1 MACAIFS
8 MIKYYICKMF
18 SGYISNSLI
27 KSIFYLISFIIA
39 GYIIFELKIIVGY
52 LLIASILSLIVRPIV
67 KFLSFKLKLGSTLAS
82 VVAIIFILIVISGII
97 SLLIPLILE
106 QGKNLSLLNVN
117 AFQDKINTLLNE
129 LSEYLIK
136 FNINLNES
144 LFDIEG
150 LTKNSVEAIPILLN
164 SIGSIL
170 GSITIGVLSVIF
182 ITFFM
187 LKDGEYFEK
196 LFILLFPTKMKKRI
210 EKSISEIKSLLSR
223 YFLGLLFQIT
233 ILFTIYT
240 IVLLIFGVKDAVVI
254 AFLCALLN
262 LIPYIGPL
270 IGIVLMSFLTMTSYL
285 GEDFS
290 SIIIPKTIYVIL
302 GYVFA
307 QLIDNFLS
315 QPYIF
320 SNSVKSHPL
329 EIFLVILSGG
339 ILFGIVGM
347 ILAIPLYT
355 VIKVFLK
362 VFFSDN
368 KLVKKLTKNL

>member
-1 MACAIFS
+1 
-8 MIKYYICKMF
+8 MF
-18 SGYISNSLI
+18 SGFVPNSLL
-27 KSIFYLISFIIA
+27 KSIFYLISLILI
-39 GYIIFELKIIVGY
+39 GYIIYELKIIVGY
-52 LLIASILSLIVRPIV
+52 VIIASILTLLARPVV
-67 KFLSFKLKLGSTLAS
+67 KLLTSKLKFGSTLAS
-82 VVAIIFILIVISGII
+82 IVAISFILIVISGVI
-97 SLLIPLILE
+97 SLLIPLVLE

-117 AFQDKINTLLNE
+117 AFQDKINTLYIEFNGYLN
-129 LSEYLIK
+129 K
-136 FNINLNES
+136 FNIDLNQS
-144 LFDIEG
+144 LIDIEG
-150 LTKNSVEAIPILLN
+150 LTKNSVEAIPVLLN
-164 SIGSIL
+164 SVGSIL
-170 GSITIGVLSVIF
+170 GSITLGILSVIF
-182 ITFFM
+182 ITFFL

-196 LFILLFPTKMKKRI
+196 LFVQLFPTKMKKRI
-210 EKSISEIKSLLSR
+210 EKSLNEIKVLLSR
-223 YFLGLLFQIT
+223 YFLGLLFQIS

-240 IVLLIFGVKDAVVI
+240 IILLIFGVKDAVVI

-270 IGIVLMSFLTMTSYL
+270 IGIILMSFLTMTSYL
-285 GEDFS
+285 GQDFS
-290 SIIIPKTIYVIL
+290 SVIIPKTIYVII

-320 SNSVKSHPL
+320 SNSIKSHPL

-362 VFFSDN
+362 VFFSN
-368 KLVKKLTKNL
+368 NALVKKLTKNI

>member
-1 MACAIFS
+1 
-8 MIKYYICKMF
+8 MF
-18 SGYISNSLI
+18 SGFVPNSLF
-27 KSIFYLISFIIA
+27 KSIFYLISLILIGYIIYELKIIA
-39 GYIIFELKIIVGY
+39 GYVI
-52 LLIASILSLIVRPIV
+52 IASILTLLARPVV
-67 KFLSFKLKLGSTLAS
+67 KLLNSKLKFGSTLAS
-82 VVAIIFILIVISGII
+82 IVAISFILIVISGVI
-97 SLLIPLILE
+97 SLLIPLVLE

-117 AFQDKINTLLNE
+117 AFQDKINTLYIEFNGYLN
-129 LSEYLIK
+129 K
-136 FNINLNES
+136 FNIDLSQS
-144 LFDIEG
+144 LIDIEG
-150 LTKNSVEAIPILLN
+150 LTKNSVEAIPVLLN
-164 SIGSIL
+164 SVGSIL
-170 GSITIGVLSVIF
+170 GSITLGILSVIF
-182 ITFFM
+182 ITFFL

-196 LFILLFPTKMKKRI
+196 LFTQLFPTKMKKRI
-210 EKSISEIKSLLSR
+210 EKSLIEIKVLLSR

-233 ILFTIYT
+233 ILFTMYT
-240 IVLLIFGVKDAVVI
+240 IILLIFGVKDAVVI

-270 IGIVLMSFLTMTSYL
+270 IGIILMSFLTMTSYL
-285 GEDFS
+285 GQDFS
-290 SIIIPKTIYVIL
+290 SVIIPKTIYVII

-320 SNSVKSHPL
+320 SNSIKSHPL

-362 VFFSDN
+362 VFFSN
-368 KLVKKLTKNL
+368 NALVKKLTKNI

>member
-1 MACAIFS
+1 
-8 MIKYYICKMF
+8 MF
-18 SGYISNSLI
+18 SGFVPNSLL
-27 KSIFYLISFIIA
+27 KTIFYLISLILI
-39 GYIIFELKIIVGY
+39 GYIIYELKIIVGY
-52 LLIASILSLIVRPIV
+52 VIIASILTLLARPVV
-67 KFLSFKLKLGSTLAS
+67 KLLTSKLKFGSTLAS
-82 VVAIIFILIVISGII
+82 IVAISFILIVISGVI
-97 SLLIPLILE
+97 SLLIPLVLE

-117 AFQDKINTLLNE
+117 AFQDKINTLYIEFNGYLN
-129 LSEYLIK
+129 K
-136 FNINLNES
+136 FNIDLSQS
-144 LFDIEG
+144 LIDIEG
-150 LTKNSVEAIPILLN
+150 LTKNSVEAIPVLLN
-164 SIGSIL
+164 SVGSIL
-170 GSITIGVLSVIF
+170 GSITLGILSVIF
-182 ITFFM
+182 ITFFL

-196 LFILLFPTKMKKRI
+196 LFTQLFPTKMKKRI
-210 EKSISEIKSLLSR
+210 ERSLIEIKVLLSR

-240 IVLLIFGVKDAVVI
+240 IILLIFGVKDAVVI

-270 IGIVLMSFLTMTSYL
+270 IGIILMSFLTMTSYL
-285 GEDFS
+285 GQDFS
-290 SIIIPKTIYVIL
+290 SVIIPKTIYVII

-320 SNSVKSHPL
+320 SNSIKSHPL

-362 VFFSDN
+362 VFFSN
-368 KLVKKLTKNL
+368 NALVKKLTKNI

>member
-1 MACAIFS
+1 
-8 MIKYYICKMF
+8 MF
-18 SGYISNSLI
+18 SGFVPNSLF
-27 KSIFYLISFIIA
+27 KSIFYLISLILIGYIIYELKIIA
-39 GYIIFELKIIVGY
+39 GYLI
-52 LLIASILSLIVRPIV
+52 IASILTLLARPVV
-67 KFLSFKLKLGSTLAS
+67 KLLTSKLKFGSTLAS
-82 VVAIIFILIVISGII
+82 IVAISFILIVISGVI
-97 SLLIPLILE
+97 SLLIPLVLE

-117 AFQDKINTLLNE
+117 AFQDKINTLYIEFNGYLN
-129 LSEYLIK
+129 K
-136 FNINLNES
+136 FNIDLNQS
-144 LFDIEG
+144 LVDIEG
-150 LTKNSVEAIPILLN
+150 LTKNSVEAIPVLLN
-164 SIGSIL
+164 SVGSIL
-170 GSITIGVLSVIF
+170 GSITLGILSVIF
-182 ITFFM
+182 ITFFL

-196 LFILLFPTKMKKRI
+196 LFTQLFPTKMKKRI
-210 EKSISEIKSLLSR
+210 EKSLIEIKVLLSR

-240 IVLLIFGVKDAVVI
+240 IILLIFGVKDAVVI

-262 LIPYIGPL
+262 LIPYIGPF
-270 IGIVLMSFLTMTSYL
+270 IGIILMSFLTMTSYL

-290 SIIIPKTIYVIL
+290 SVIIPKTICVII

-320 SNSVKSHPL
+320 SNSIKSHPL

-362 VFFSDN
+362 VFFSN
-368 KLVKKLTKNL
+368 NALVKKLTKNI

>member
-1 MACAIFS
+1 
-8 MIKYYICKMF
+8 MF
-18 SGYISNSLI
+18 SGFVPNSLF
-27 KSIFYLISFIIA
+27 KSIFYLISLILIGYIIYELKIIA
-39 GYIIFELKIIVGY
+39 GYVI
-52 LLIASILSLIVRPIV
+52 IASILTLLARPVV
-67 KFLSFKLKLGSTLAS
+67 KLLTSKLKFGSTLAS
-82 VVAIIFILIVISGII
+82 IVAISFILIVISGVI
-97 SLLIPLILE
+97 SLLIPLVLE

-117 AFQDKINTLLNE
+117 AFQDKINTLYIEFNGY
-129 LSEYLIK
+129 LSK
-136 FNINLNES
+136 FNIDLNQS
-144 LFDIEG
+144 LVDIEG
-150 LTKNSVEAIPILLN
+150 LTKNSVEAIPVLLN
-164 SIGSIL
+164 SVGSIL
-170 GSITIGVLSVIF
+170 GSITLGILSVIF
-182 ITFFM
+182 ITFFL

-196 LFILLFPTKMKKRI
+196 LFTQLFPTKMKKRI
-210 EKSISEIKSLLSR
+210 EKSLIEIKVLLSR

-233 ILFTIYT
+233 ILFTMYT
-240 IVLLIFGVKDAVVI
+240 IILLIFGVKDAVVI

-262 LIPYIGPL
+262 LIPYIGPF
-270 IGIVLMSFLTMTSYL
+270 IGIILMSFLTMTSYL

-290 SIIIPKTIYVIL
+290 SVIIPKTIYVII

-320 SNSVKSHPL
+320 SNSIKSHPL

-362 VFFSDN
+362 VFFSN
-368 KLVKKLTKNL
+368 NALVKKLTKNI

>member
-1 MACAIFS
+1 
-8 MIKYYICKMF
+8 MF
-18 SGYISNSLI
+18 SGIVPNSLL
-27 KSIFYLISFIIA
+27 KSIFYLMSLILI
-39 GYIIFELKIIVGY
+39 GYIIYELKIIVGY
-52 LLIASILSLIVRPIV
+52 LIIASILTLLARPVV
-67 KFLSFKLKLGSTLAS
+67 KLLSSKLKFGSTLAS
-82 VVAIIFILIVISGII
+82 IVAISFILIVILGII
-97 SLLIPLILE
+97 SLLIPLVLE

-117 AFQDKINTLLNE
+117 AFQDKINTLYIEFNGYLN
-129 LSEYLIK
+129 K
-136 FNINLNES
+136 FNIDLNQS
-144 LFDIEG
+144 LVDIEG
-150 LTKNSVEAIPILLN
+150 LTKNSVEAIPVLLN
-164 SIGSIL
+164 SVGSIL
-170 GSITIGVLSVIF
+170 GSITLGILSVIF
-182 ITFFM
+182 ITFFL

-196 LFILLFPTKMKKRI
+196 LFTQLFPTKMKKRI
-210 EKSISEIKSLLSR
+210 EKSLIEIKILLSR

-233 ILFTIYT
+233 ILFTMYT
-240 IVLLIFGVKDAVVI
+240 IILLIFEVKDAVVI

-270 IGIVLMSFLTMTSYL
+270 IGIILMSFLTMTSYL
-285 GEDFS
+285 GQDFS
-290 SIIIPKTIYVIL
+290 SVIIPKTIYVII

-320 SNSVKSHPL
+320 SNSIKSHPL

-362 VFFSDN
+362 VFFSN
-368 KLVKKLTKNL
+368 NALVKKLTKNI

>member
-1 MACAIFS
+1 
-8 MIKYYICKMF
+8 MF
-18 SGYISNSLI
+18 SGFVPNSLF
-27 KSIFYLISFIIA
+27 KSIFYLISLILI
-39 GYIIFELKIIVGY
+39 GYIIYELKIIVGY
-52 LLIASILSLIVRPIV
+52 VVIASILTLLARPVV
-67 KFLSFKLKLGSTLAS
+67 KLLTSKLKFGSTLAS
-82 VVAIIFILIVISGII
+82 IVAISFILIVISGVI
-97 SLLIPLILE
+97 SLLIPLVLE

-117 AFQDKINTLLNE
+117 AFQDKINTLYIEFNDYLN
-129 LSEYLIK
+129 K
-136 FNINLNES
+136 FNIDLNQS
-144 LFDIEG
+144 LIDIEG
-150 LTKNSVEAIPILLN
+150 LTKNSVEAIPVLLN
-164 SIGSIL
+164 SVGSIL
-170 GSITIGVLSVIF
+170 GSITLGILSVIF
-182 ITFFM
+182 ITFFL

-196 LFILLFPTKMKKRI
+196 LFVQLFPTKMKKRI
-210 EKSISEIKSLLSR
+210 EKSLNEIKVLLSR

-240 IVLLIFGVKDAVVI
+240 IILLIFGVKDAVVI

-270 IGIVLMSFLTMTSYL
+270 IGIILMSFLTMTSYL
-285 GEDFS
+285 GQDFS
-290 SIIIPKTIYVIL
+290 SVIIPKTIYVII

-320 SNSVKSHPL
+320 SNSIKSHPL

-362 VFFSDN
+362 VFFSN
-368 KLVKKLTKNL
+368 NALVKKLTKNI

>member
-1 MACAIFS
+1 
-8 MIKYYICKMF
+8 MF
-18 SGYISNSLI
+18 SGFVPNSLL
-27 KSIFYLISFIIA
+27 KSIFYLISLILV
-39 GYIIFELKIIVGY
+39 GYIIYELKIIIGY
-52 LLIASILSLIVRPIV
+52 IIIASILTLLARPVV
-67 KFLSFKLKLGSTLAS
+67 KLLSSKLKFGSTLAS
-82 VVAIIFILIVISGII
+82 IVAISFILIVILGVI
-97 SLLIPLILE
+97 SLLIPLVLE

-117 AFQDKINTLLNE
+117 AFQDKINTLFIEFNGYLN
-129 LSEYLIK
+129 K
-136 FNINLNES
+136 FNIDLNQS
-144 LFDIEG
+144 LVDIEG
-150 LTKNSVEAIPILLN
+150 LTKNSVEAIPVLLN
-164 SIGSIL
+164 SVGSIL
-170 GSITIGVLSVIF
+170 GSITLGILSVIF
-182 ITFFM
+182 ITFFL

-196 LFILLFPTKMKKRI
+196 LFTQLFPTKMKKRI
-210 EKSISEIKSLLSR
+210 EKSLVEIKILLSR

-233 ILFTIYT
+233 ILFTMYT
-240 IVLLIFGVKDAVVI
+240 IILLIFGVKDAVVI

-270 IGIVLMSFLTMTSYL
+270 IGIILMSFLTMTSYL
-285 GEDFS
+285 GQDFS
-290 SIIIPKTIYVIL
+290 SVIIPKTIYVII

-320 SNSVKSHPL
+320 SNSIKSHPL

-362 VFFSDN
+362 VFFSN
-368 KLVKKLTKNL
+368 NALVKKLTKNI

>member
-1 MACAIFS
+1 
-8 MIKYYICKMF
+8 MF
-18 SGYISNSLI
+18 SGFVPNSLF
-27 KSIFYLISFIIA
+27 KSIFYLISLILI
-39 GYIIFELKIIVGY
+39 GYIIYELKIIVGY
-52 LLIASILSLIVRPIV
+52 LIIASILTLLARPVV
-67 KFLSFKLKLGSTLAS
+67 KLLTSKLKFGSTLAS
-82 VVAIIFILIVISGII
+82 IVAISFILIVISGVI
-97 SLLIPLILE
+97 SLLIPLVLE

-117 AFQDKINTLLNE
+117 AFQDKINTLYIEFNGYLN
-129 LSEYLIK
+129 K
-136 FNINLNES
+136 FNIDLNQS
-144 LFDIEG
+144 LVDIEG
-150 LTKNSVEAIPILLN
+150 LTKNSVEAIPVLLN
-164 SIGSIL
+164 SVGSIL
-170 GSITIGVLSVIF
+170 GSITLGIMSVIF
-182 ITFFM
+182 ITFFL

-196 LFILLFPTKMKKRI
+196 LFTQLFPTKMKKRI
-210 EKSISEIKSLLSR
+210 EKSLTEIKVLLSR

-233 ILFTIYT
+233 ILFTMYT
-240 IVLLIFGVKDAVVI
+240 IILLIFGVKDAVVI

-270 IGIVLMSFLTMTSYL
+270 IGIILMSFLTMTSYL
-285 GEDFS
+285 GQDFS
-290 SIIIPKTIYVIL
+290 SVIIPKTIYVII

-320 SNSVKSHPL
+320 SSSVKSHPL

-362 VFFSDN
+362 VFFSN
-368 KLVKKLTKNL
+368 NALVKKLTKNI

>member
-1 MACAIFS
+1 
-8 MIKYYICKMF
+8 MF
-18 SGYISNSLI
+18 SGFVSNSLL
-27 KSIFYLISFIIA
+27 KSIFYLISLILI
-39 GYIIFELKIIVGY
+39 GYIIYELKIIVGY
-52 LLIASILSLIVRPIV
+52 VVIASILTLLARPVV
-67 KFLSFKLKLGSTLAS
+67 KLLTSKLKFGSTLAS
-82 VVAIIFILIVISGII
+82 IVAISFILIVISGVI
-97 SLLIPLILE
+97 SLLIPLVLE

-117 AFQDKINTLLNE
+117 AFQDKINTLYIEFNGYLN
-129 LSEYLIK
+129 K
-136 FNINLNES
+136 FNIDLNQS
-144 LFDIEG
+144 LVDIEG
-150 LTKNSVEAIPILLN
+150 LTKKSVEAIPVLLN
-164 SIGSIL
+164 SVGSIL
-170 GSITIGVLSVIF
+170 GSITLGILSVIF
-182 ITFFM
+182 ITFFL

-196 LFILLFPTKMKKRI
+196 LFTQLFPTKMKKRI
-210 EKSISEIKSLLSR
+210 EKSLIEIKVLLSR

-233 ILFTIYT
+233 ILFTMYT
-240 IVLLIFGVKDAVVI
+240 IILLIFGVKDAVVI

-270 IGIVLMSFLTMTSYL
+270 IGIILMSFLTMTSYL
-285 GEDFS
+285 GQDFS
-290 SIIIPKTIYVIL
+290 SVIIPKTIYVII

-320 SNSVKSHPL
+320 SNSIKSHPL

-362 VFFSDN
+362 VFFSN
-368 KLVKKLTKNL
+368 NALVKKLTKNI

>member
-1 MACAIFS
+1 
-8 MIKYYICKMF
+8 MF
-18 SGYISNSLI
+18 SGIVPNSLL
-27 KSIFYLISFIIA
+27 KSIFYLMSLILI
-39 GYIIFELKIIVGY
+39 GYIIYELKIIVGY
-52 LLIASILSLIVRPIV
+52 LIIASILTLLARPVV
-67 KFLSFKLKLGSTLAS
+67 KLLSSKLKFGSTLAS
-82 VVAIIFILIVISGII
+82 IVAISFILIVILGII
-97 SLLIPLILE
+97 SLLIPLVLE

-117 AFQDKINTLLNE
+117 AFQDKINTLYIEFNGYLN
-129 LSEYLIK
+129 K
-136 FNINLNES
+136 FNIDLNQS
-144 LFDIEG
+144 LVDIEG
-150 LTKNSVEAIPILLN
+150 LTKNSVEAIPVLLN
-164 SIGSIL
+164 SVGSIL
-170 GSITIGVLSVIF
+170 GSITLGIISVIF
-182 ITFFM
+182 ITFFL

-196 LFILLFPTKMKKRI
+196 LFTQLFPTKMKKRI
-210 EKSISEIKSLLSR
+210 EKSLIEIKVLLSR

-233 ILFTIYT
+233 ILFTMYT
-240 IVLLIFGVKDAVVI
+240 IILLIFEVKDAVVI

-270 IGIVLMSFLTMTSYL
+270 IGIILMSFLTMTSYL
-285 GEDFS
+285 GQDFS
-290 SIIIPKTIYVIL
+290 SVIIPKTIYVII

-320 SNSVKSHPL
+320 SNSIKSHPL

-362 VFFSDN
+362 VFFSN
-368 KLVKKLTKNL
+368 NALVKKLTKNI

>member
-1 MACAIFS
+1 
-8 MIKYYICKMF
+8 MF
-18 SGYISNSLI
+18 SGLVPNSLL
-27 KSIFYLISFIIA
+27 KSIFYLISMILI
-39 GYIIFELKIIVGY
+39 GYIIYELKIIVGY
-52 LLIASILSLIVRPIV
+52 LIIASILTLLARPVV
-67 KFLSFKLKLGSTLAS
+67 KLLSSKLKFGSTLAS
-82 VVAIIFILIVISGII
+82 IVAISFILIVILGII
-97 SLLIPLILE
+97 SLLIPLVLE

-117 AFQDKINTLLNE
+117 AFQDKINTLYIEFNGYLN
-129 LSEYLIK
+129 K
-136 FNINLNES
+136 FNIDLNQS
-144 LFDIEG
+144 LVDIEG
-150 LTKNSVEAIPILLN
+150 LTKNSVEAIPVLLN
-164 SIGSIL
+164 SVGSIL
-170 GSITIGVLSVIF
+170 GSITLGILSVIF
-182 ITFFM
+182 ITFFL

-196 LFILLFPTKMKKRI
+196 LFTQLFPTKMKKRI
-210 EKSISEIKSLLSR
+210 EKSLIEIKILLSR

-233 ILFTIYT
+233 ILFTMYT
-240 IVLLIFGVKDAVVI
+240 IILLIFEVKDAVVI

-270 IGIVLMSFLTMTSYL
+270 IGIILMSFLTMTSYL
-285 GEDFS
+285 GQEFS
-290 SIIIPKTIYVIL
+290 SVIIPKTIYVII

-320 SNSVKSHPL
+320 SNSIKSHPL

-362 VFFSDN
+362 VFFSN
-368 KLVKKLTKNL
+368 NALVKKLTKNI

>member
-1 MACAIFS
+1 
-8 MIKYYICKMF
+8 MF
-18 SGYISNSLI
+18 SDFIPKSLL
-27 KSIFYLISFIIA
+27 KSIFYIIA
-39 GYIIFELKIIVGY
+39 LILIGYIIYELKIIVGY
-52 LLIASILSLIVRPIV
+52 VVIASILTLLARPVV
-67 KFLSFKLKLGSTLAS
+67 KLLSSKLKFGSTLAS
-82 VVAIIFILIVISGII
+82 IVAISFILIVILGII
-97 SLLIPLILE
+97 SLLIPLVLE

-117 AFQDKINTLLNE
+117 AFQDKINTLYIEFNGYLN
-129 LSEYLIK
+129 K
-136 FNINLNES
+136 FNIDLNQS
-144 LFDIEG
+144 LVDIEG
-150 LTKNSVEAIPILLN
+150 LTKNSVEAIPVLLN
-164 SIGSIL
+164 SVGSIL
-170 GSITIGVLSVIF
+170 GSITLGIISVIF
-182 ITFFM
+182 ITFFL

-196 LFILLFPTKMKKRI
+196 LFTQLFPTKMKKRI
-210 EKSISEIKSLLSR
+210 EKSLIEIKILLSR

-233 ILFTIYT
+233 ILFTMYT
-240 IVLLIFGVKDAVVI
+240 IILLIFGVKDAVVI

-270 IGIVLMSFLTMTSYL
+270 IGIILMSFLTMTSYL
-285 GEDFS
+285 GQDFS
-290 SIIIPKTIYVIL
+290 SVIIPKTIYVII

-320 SNSVKSHPL
+320 SNSIKSHPL

-362 VFFSDN
+362 VFFSN
-368 KLVKKLTKNL
+368 NALVKKLTKNI

>member
-1 MACAIFS
+1 
-8 MIKYYICKMF
+8 MF
-18 SGYISNSLI
+18 SGFVPNSLL
-27 KSIFYLISFIIA
+27 KSIFYLISLILIV
-39 GYIIFELKIIVGY
+39 YIIYELKIIVGY
-52 LLIASILSLIVRPIV
+52 VIIASILTLLARPVV
-67 KFLSFKLKLGSTLAS
+67 KLLTSKLKFGSTLAS
-82 VVAIIFILIVISGII
+82 IVAISFILIVISGVI
-97 SLLIPLILE
+97 SLLIPLVLE

-117 AFQDKINTLLNE
+117 AFQDKINTLYIEFNGYLN
-129 LSEYLIK
+129 K
-136 FNINLNES
+136 FNIDLNQS
-144 LFDIEG
+144 LVDIEG
-150 LTKNSVEAIPILLN
+150 LTKNSVEAIPVLLN
-164 SIGSIL
+164 SVGSIL
-170 GSITIGVLSVIF
+170 GSITLGILSVIF
-182 ITFFM
+182 ITFFL

-196 LFILLFPTKMKKRI
+196 LFTQLFPTKMKKRI
-210 EKSISEIKSLLSR
+210 EKSLIEIKVLLSR

-240 IVLLIFGVKDAVVI
+240 IILLIFGVKDAVVI

-270 IGIVLMSFLTMTSYL
+270 IGIILMSFLTMTSYL
-285 GEDFS
+285 GQDFS
-290 SIIIPKTIYVIL
+290 SVIIPKTIYVII

-320 SNSVKSHPL
+320 SNSIKSHPL

-362 VFFSDN
+362 VFFSN
-368 KLVKKLTKNL
+368 NALVKKLTKNI

>member
-1 MACAIFS
+1 
-8 MIKYYICKMF
+8 MF
-18 SGYISNSLI
+18 SGFVPNSLL
-27 KSIFYLISFIIA
+27 KSIFYLISLILI
-39 GYIIFELKIIVGY
+39 GYIIYELKIIVGY
-52 LLIASILSLIVRPIV
+52 VIIASILTLLARPVV
-67 KFLSFKLKLGSTLAS
+67 KLLTSKLKFGSTLAS
-82 VVAIIFILIVISGII
+82 LVAISFILIIISGVI
-97 SLLIPLILE
+97 SLLIPLVLE

-117 AFQDKINTLLNE
+117 AFQDKINTLYIEFNGYLN
-129 LSEYLIK
+129 K
-136 FNINLNES
+136 FNIDLNQS
-144 LFDIEG
+144 LVDIEG
-150 LTKNSVEAIPILLN
+150 LTKNSVEAIPVLLN
-164 SIGSIL
+164 SVGSIL
-170 GSITIGVLSVIF
+170 GSITLGILSVIF
-182 ITFFM
+182 ITFFL

-196 LFILLFPTKMKKRI
+196 LFTQLFPTKMKKRI
-210 EKSISEIKSLLSR
+210 EKSLIEIKVLLSR

-233 ILFTIYT
+233 ILFTMYT
-240 IVLLIFGVKDAVVI
+240 IILLIFGVKDAVVI

-270 IGIVLMSFLTMTSYL
+270 IGIILMSFLTMTSYL
-285 GEDFS
+285 GQDFS
-290 SIIIPKTIYVIL
+290 SVIIPKTIYVII

-320 SNSVKSHPL
+320 SNSIKSHPL

-362 VFFSDN
+362 VFFSN
-368 KLVKKLTKNL
+368 NALVKKLTKNI

>member
-1 MACAIFS
+1 
-8 MIKYYICKMF
+8 MF
-18 SGYISNSLI
+18 SGFVPNSLF
-27 KSIFYLISFIIA
+27 KSIFYLISLILIGYIIYELKIIA
-39 GYIIFELKIIVGY
+39 GYVI
-52 LLIASILSLIVRPIV
+52 IASILTLLARPVV
-67 KFLSFKLKLGSTLAS
+67 KLLTSKLKFGSTLAS
-82 VVAIIFILIVISGII
+82 IVAISFILIVISGVI
-97 SLLIPLILE
+97 SLLIPLVLE

-117 AFQDKINTLLNE
+117 AFQDKINTLYIEFNGYLN
-129 LSEYLIK
+129 K
-136 FNINLNES
+136 FNIDLSQS
-144 LFDIEG
+144 LIDIEG
-150 LTKNSVEAIPILLN
+150 LTKNSVEAIPVLLN
-164 SIGSIL
+164 SVGSIL
-170 GSITIGVLSVIF
+170 GSITLGILSVIF
-182 ITFFM
+182 ITFFL

-196 LFILLFPTKMKKRI
+196 LFTQLFPTKMKKRI
-210 EKSISEIKSLLSR
+210 EKSLIEIKVLLSR

-240 IVLLIFGVKDAVVI
+240 IILLIFGVKDAVVI

-270 IGIVLMSFLTMTSYL
+270 IGIILMSFLTMTSYL

-290 SIIIPKTIYVIL
+290 SVIIPKTIYVII

-320 SNSVKSHPL
+320 SNSIKSHPL

-362 VFFSDN
+362 VFFSN
-368 KLVKKLTKNL
+368 NALVKKLTKNI

>member
-1 MACAIFS
+1 
-8 MIKYYICKMF
+8 MF
-18 SGYISNSLI
+18 SGFVPNSLL
-27 KSIFYLISFIIA
+27 KSIFYLISLILV
-39 GYIIFELKIIVGY
+39 GYIIYELKIIVGY
-52 LLIASILSLIVRPIV
+52 LIIASILTLLARPVV
-67 KFLSFKLKLGSTLAS
+67 KLLTSKLKFGSTLAS
-82 VVAIIFILIVISGII
+82 IVAISFILIVISGVI
-97 SLLIPLILE
+97 SLLIPLVLE

-117 AFQDKINTLLNE
+117 AFQDKINTLYIEFNGYLNN
-129 LSEYLIK
+129 
-136 FNINLNES
+136 FNIDLNQS
-144 LFDIEG
+144 LVDIEG
-150 LTKNSVEAIPILLN
+150 LTKNSVEAIPVLLN
-164 SIGSIL
+164 SVGSIL
-170 GSITIGVLSVIF
+170 GSIKIGILSVIF
-182 ITFFM
+182 ITFFL

-196 LFILLFPTKMKKRI
+196 LFTQLFPTKMKKRI
-210 EKSISEIKSLLSR
+210 EKSLIEIKVLLSR

-240 IVLLIFGVKDAVVI
+240 IILLIFGVKDAVVI

-270 IGIVLMSFLTMTSYL
+270 IGIILMSFLTMTSYL
-285 GEDFS
+285 GQDFS
-290 SIIIPKTIYVIL
+290 SVIIPKTIYVII

-320 SNSVKSHPL
+320 SNSIKSHPL

-362 VFFSDN
+362 VFFSN
-368 KLVKKLTKNL
+368 NALVKKLTKNI

>member
-1 MACAIFS
+1 
-8 MIKYYICKMF
+8 MF
-18 SGYISNSLI
+18 SGFVSNSLL
-27 KSIFYLISFIIA
+27 KSIFYLISLILI
-39 GYIIFELKIIVGY
+39 GYIIYELKIIVGY
-52 LLIASILSLIVRPIV
+52 LIIASILTLLARPVV
-67 KFLSFKLKLGSTLAS
+67 KLLNSKLKFGSTLAS
-82 VVAIIFILIVISGII
+82 IVAISFILIVISGVI
-97 SLLIPLILE
+97 SLLIPLVLE

-117 AFQDKINTLLNE
+117 AFQDKINTLYIAFNGYLN
-129 LSEYLIK
+129 K
-136 FNINLNES
+136 FNIDLNQS
-144 LFDIEG
+144 LVDIEG
-150 LTKNSVEAIPILLN
+150 LTKNSVEAIPVLLN
-164 SIGSIL
+164 SVGSIL
-170 GSITIGVLSVIF
+170 GSITLGILSVIF
-182 ITFFM
+182 ITFFL

-196 LFILLFPTKMKKRI
+196 LFTQLFPTKMKKRI
-210 EKSISEIKSLLSR
+210 EKSLNEIKVLLSR
-223 YFLGLLFQIT
+223 YFLGLLFQIS

-240 IVLLIFGVKDAVVI
+240 IILLIFGVKDAVVI

-270 IGIVLMSFLTMTSYL
+270 IGIILMSFLTMTSYL

-290 SIIIPKTIYVIL
+290 SVIIPKTIYVII

-320 SNSVKSHPL
+320 SNSIKSHPL

-362 VFFSDN
+362 VFFSN
-368 KLVKKLTKNL
+368 NALVKKLTKNI

>member
-1 MACAIFS
+1 
-8 MIKYYICKMF
+8 MF
-18 SGYISNSLI
+18 LGLVPNSLL
-27 KSIFYLISFIIA
+27 KSIFYLISMILI
-39 GYIIFELKIIVGY
+39 GYIIYELKIIIGY
-52 LLIASILSLIVRPIV
+52 LIIASILTLLARPVV
-67 KFLSFKLKLGSTLAS
+67 KLLNSKLKFGSTLAS
-82 VVAIIFILIVISGII
+82 IVAISFILIVISGVI
-97 SLLIPLILE
+97 SLLIPLVLE

-117 AFQDKINTLLNE
+117 AFQDKINTLYIEFNGYLN
-129 LSEYLIK
+129 K
-136 FNINLNES
+136 FNIDLNQS
-144 LFDIEG
+144 LVDIEG
-150 LTKNSVEAIPILLN
+150 LTKKSVEAIPVLLN
-164 SIGSIL
+164 SVGSIL
-170 GSITIGVLSVIF
+170 GSITLGILSVIF
-182 ITFFM
+182 ITFFL

-196 LFILLFPTKMKKRI
+196 LFTQLFPTKMKKRI
-210 EKSISEIKSLLSR
+210 EKSLIEIKVLLSR

-233 ILFTIYT
+233 ILFTMYT
-240 IVLLIFGVKDAVVI
+240 IILLIFGVKDAVVI

-270 IGIVLMSFLTMTSYL
+270 IGIILMSFLTMTSYL
-285 GEDFS
+285 GQDFS
-290 SIIIPKTIYVIL
+290 SVIIPKTIYVII

-320 SNSVKSHPL
+320 SNSIKSHPL

-362 VFFSDN
+362 VFFSN
-368 KLVKKLTKNL
+368 NALVKKLTKNI

>member
-1 MACAIFS
+1 
-8 MIKYYICKMF
+8 MF
-18 SGYISNSLI
+18 SGFVSNSLL
-27 KSIFYLISFIIA
+27 KSIFYLISLILI
-39 GYIIFELKIIVGY
+39 GYIIYELKIILGY
-52 LLIASILSLIVRPIV
+52 VIIASILTLLARPIV
-67 KFLSFKLKLGSTLAS
+67 RLLTSKLKFGSTLAS
-82 VVAIIFILIVISGII
+82 IVAISFILIVISGVI
-97 SLLIPLILE
+97 SLLIPLVLE

-117 AFQDKINTLLNE
+117 AFQDKINTLYIEFNGYLN
-129 LSEYLIK
+129 K
-136 FNINLNES
+136 FNIDLNQS
-144 LFDIEG
+144 LIDIEG
-150 LTKNSVEAIPILLN
+150 LTKNSVEAIPVLLN
-164 SIGSIL
+164 SVGSIL
-170 GSITIGVLSVIF
+170 GSITLGILSVIF
-182 ITFFM
+182 ITFFL

-196 LFILLFPTKMKKRI
+196 IFTQLFPIKIKKRI
-210 EKSISEIKSLLSR
+210 EKSLIEIKVLLSR

-233 ILFTIYT
+233 ILFTMYT
-240 IVLLIFGVKDAVVI
+240 IILLIFGVKDAVVI

-270 IGIVLMSFLTMTSYL
+270 IGIILMSFLTMTSYL
-285 GEDFS
+285 GQDFS
-290 SIIIPKTIYVIL
+290 SVIIPKTIYVII

-320 SNSVKSHPL
+320 SNSIKSHPL

-362 VFFSDN
+362 VFFSN
-368 KLVKKLTKNL
+368 NALVKKLTKNI

>member
-1 MACAIFS
+1 
-8 MIKYYICKMF
+8 MF
-18 SGYISNSLI
+18 SGFVPNSLL
-27 KSIFYLISFIIA
+27 KSIFYLISLILV
-39 GYIIFELKIIVGY
+39 GYIIYELKIIVGY
-52 LLIASILSLIVRPIV
+52 LIIASILTLLARPVV
-67 KFLSFKLKLGSTLAS
+67 KLLTSKLKFGSTLAS
-82 VVAIIFILIVISGII
+82 IVAISFILIVISGVI
-97 SLLIPLILE
+97 SLLIPLVLE

-117 AFQDKINTLLNE
+117 AFQDKINTLYIEFNGYLN
-129 LSEYLIK
+129 K
-136 FNINLNES
+136 FNIDLNQS
-144 LFDIEG
+144 LVDIEG
-150 LTKNSVEAIPILLN
+150 LTKNSVEAIPVLLN
-164 SIGSIL
+164 SVGSIL
-170 GSITIGVLSVIF
+170 GSITLGILSVIF
-182 ITFFM
+182 ITFFL

-196 LFILLFPTKMKKRI
+196 LFTQLFPTKMKKRI
-210 EKSISEIKSLLSR
+210 EKSLIEIKVLLSR
-223 YFLGLLFQIT
+223 YFLGLLFQIS

-240 IVLLIFGVKDAVVI
+240 IILLIFGVKDAVVI

-270 IGIVLMSFLTMTSYL
+270 IGIILMSFLTMTSYL
-285 GEDFS
+285 GQDFS
-290 SIIIPKTIYVIL
+290 SVIIPKTIYVII

-320 SNSVKSHPL
+320 SNSIKSHPL

-362 VFFSDN
+362 VFFSN
-368 KLVKKLTKNL
+368 NALVKKLTKNI

>member
-1 MACAIFS
+1 
-8 MIKYYICKMF
+8 MF
-18 SGYISNSLI
+18 SGLVPNSLL
-27 KSIFYLISFIIA
+27 KSIFYLISLILI
-39 GYIIFELKIIVGY
+39 GYIIYELKIIVGY
-52 LLIASILSLIVRPIV
+52 LIIASILTLLGRPV
-67 KFLSFKLKLGSTLAS
+67 EKLLTSKLKFGSTLAS
-82 VVAIIFILIVISGII
+82 IVAISFILIVISGVI
-97 SLLIPLILE
+97 SLLIPLVLE

-117 AFQDKINTLLNE
+117 AFQDKINTLYIEFNGYLN
-129 LSEYLIK
+129 K
-136 FNINLNES
+136 FNIDLSQS
-144 LFDIEG
+144 LIDIEG
-150 LTKNSVEAIPILLN
+150 LTKNSVEAIPVLLN
-164 SIGSIL
+164 SVGSIL
-170 GSITIGVLSVIF
+170 GSITLGILSVIF
-182 ITFFM
+182 ITFFL

-196 LFILLFPTKMKKRI
+196 LFTQLFPTKMKKRI
-210 EKSISEIKSLLSR
+210 EKSLIEIKVLLSR

-233 ILFTIYT
+233 ILFTMYT
-240 IVLLIFGVKDAVVI
+240 IILLIFGVKDAVVI

-270 IGIVLMSFLTMTSYL
+270 IGIILMSFLTMTSYL
-285 GEDFS
+285 GQDFS
-290 SIIIPKTIYVIL
+290 SVIIPKTIYVII

-320 SNSVKSHPL
+320 SNSIKSHPL

-362 VFFSDN
+362 VFFSN
-368 KLVKKLTKNL
+368 NALVKKLTKNI